1 MKHSGAP
8 PSQTLSEDLELQL
21 TFNLSFHCI
30 LKPVACVSE
39 QDRRLRKLGKTSP
52 NCICLT
58 LWMLKCLSFSGA
70 GGCLIVASLPL
81 HGWEDKNNTK
91 GGHVR

>member
-8 PSQTLSEDLELQL
+8 PSQTLSKDLKLQL

-39 QDRRLRKLGKTSP
+39 QDGRLRKLGKTSP
-52 NCICLT
+52 NC
-58 LWMLKCLSFSGA
+58 LWTLKCLSFYGA
-70 GGCLIVASLPL
+70 GGCLIVASLLL